1 MKIGEITS
9 YCCLSTSLLY
19 SIGILFLVHSKTP
32 LSKQPLFAALLI
44 GNIALQCTCL
54 ATTNLVYSF
63 IRDSDPQKLLAI
75 EGSQSAFLII
85 KCFLLACYVNC
96 LVEILRLFYVLDRRL
111 SKQKISLIWWFS
123 NLVSLT
129 VGIVVIVQI
138 ALWSFNSNGGLIL
151 LDWLLII
158 YQAVIVLYDNLQFF
172 FIFFKIQSLAAQRKL
187 ALRKHSSGKA
197 LRKSSKFD
205 RTLRRYAIN
214 LVLIWCVVFVEVY
227 VYFFIDQETKKYTFM
242 ISQIQIS
249 VVGNSTPELT
259 SGFLISDIPIVLMD
273 FKTLAFSGTQ
283 ILKEKARMKEI
294 EDKKAN
300 SKEEA
305 GAPAAMGLQL
315 RFVADRTVLLKP
327 GSTPV
332 SRDLPNFNKKANT
345 NAKIGVPTPMVLQ
358 LSSERTVLLKSQSSP
373 VSSDLPIQFSPS
385 SSTQNEIYEM
395 KIQGKGDPAN
405 KFVDGMQGSASDLHL
420 SWPFMLDTDEET
432 LPHIRDE
439 TSNIGSVQQSSFKET
454 P

>member
-1 MKIGEITS
+1 MRIGEIIS

-19 SIGILFLVHSKTP
+19 SIGILFLLHSKTP
-32 LSKQPLFAALLI
+32 LSKQLLFASILI
-44 GNIALQCTCL
+44 GNIALQCSSI
-54 ATTNLVYSF
+54 ASTNLVYNY
-63 IRDSDPQKLLAI
+63 QKLPLQRAQ
-75 EGSQSAFLII
+75 GAFVII
-85 KCFLLACYVNC
+85 KWFLLACYVNC

-123 NLVSLT
+123 NLVSLA
-129 VGIVVIVQI
+129 VGIVVIVQV
-138 ALWSFNSNGGLIL
+138 ALWSFKPNGDLIL
-151 LDWLLII
+151 LDWFLIF
-158 YQAVIVLYDNLQFF
+158 YQVLIVLYDNLQFF

-205 RTLRRYAIN
+205 KTLRRYAIN

-227 VYFFIDQETKKYTFM
+227 IYFLIDLETKRWQIM
-242 ISQIQIS
+242 IAAIQIS

-273 FKTLAFSGTQ
+273 FKTLAFSGTR

-294 EDKKAN
+294 EEEKKAN
-300 SKEEA
+300 SKAEA
-305 GAPAAMGLQL
+305 ATLGAKGIQL
-315 RFVADRTVLLKP
+315 NYSTDRTVL
-327 GSTPV
+327 TPLSSPV
-332 SRDLPNFNKKANT
+332 FRDLPT
-345 NAKIGVPTPMVLQ
+345 L
-358 LSSERTVLLKSQSSP
+358 
-373 VSSDLPIQFSPS
+373 FSPS
-385 SSTQNEIYEM
+385 PEIYEM

-439 TSNIGSVQQSSFKET
+439 TSNIGSVQQSSF
-454 P
+454 